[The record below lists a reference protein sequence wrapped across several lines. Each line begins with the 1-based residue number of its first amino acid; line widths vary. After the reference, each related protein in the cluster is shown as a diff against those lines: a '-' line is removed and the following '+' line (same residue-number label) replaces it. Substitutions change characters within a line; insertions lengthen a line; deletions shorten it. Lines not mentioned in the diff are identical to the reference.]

1 MCDIDCD
8 LVMELLS
15 GNNGDLLAH
24 VLVGVEVGTQACIV
38 ILNMGH
44 LLDGRTWPILAG
56 PW

>member
-1 MCDIDCD
+1 MCNIDCD
-8 LVMELLS
+8 LVVELLS